1 MNARRLHELMARQ
14 ILLPPFGL
22 HVVGALWP
30 LCAARRDG
38 AHHLATGLKAR
49 TRNRGANERRSSIC

>member
-22 HVVGALWP
+22 HVVGALWRRFV
-30 LCAARRDG
+30 LRDVMARIIWPP
-38 AHHLATGLKAR
+38 A
-49 TRNRGANERRSSIC
+49 